1 MINFIKAR
9 KKEAFTMLISILL
22 LGASYFVKNETIS
35 IIIIGIAYIVSGWK
49 VIVKAVRNILN
60 GQLFDEN
67 FLMTVATF
75 GAIAIGEYSEAV
87 FVMIF
92 YNAGELFQKSAVEK
106 SRESIM
112 SLMDLCPETV
122 NLLKDGALVEADPY
136 DAEIGDIMVVKAG
149 EKIALDGIV
158 ESGSSFLNTVALTGE
173 SVPREVKIGDPVMSG
188 CINENGVL
196 NIRVTKRA
204 EDSTV
209 SKILELVEN
218 SVERKS
224 KYENFISKF
233 AKYYTPCVVLG
244 AILVAILPPL
254 LWNADWSAQIRSAMV
269 FLMISCPCALVISVP
284 LTFFGGI
291 GRASKMGILI
301 KGASSLE
308 NLSKVKTVA
317 FDKTGTLTKG
327 VFSVTDIVSEYSNEE
342 ILSCAAYAETFSE
355 HPIAKSLKKAY
366 GKEIDIS
373 QITDAQEKAGMGIIA
388 TVKGE
393 KISVGNKKL
402 MALVGAQIKDQPKEY
417 GSVVFVAKEDR
428 YLGAIVIS
436 DIMKEES
443 FEAVT
448 SLNKKGIRT
457 VMLSGDKAS
466 ACEYVANKLE
476 INEYHSELMPDE
488 KLKIVNDLVEDG
500 ERKGLVCFVGD
511 GINDAPVL
519 AAADISVAMGA
530 FGSDAAIEASDIVL
544 VDDNPLQIT
553 NAIELSKKVMVIARQ
568 NIVFSLAVKFAILL
582 LGLFGIA
589 GIWEA
594 IFSDV
599 GVSVIAILNAIRTLK
614 INNK

>member
-9 KKEAFTMLISILL
+9 KKEAFTILISILL
-22 LGASYFVKNETIS
+22 LGASCFVKNEIIS
-35 IIIIGIAYIVSGWK
+35 IIIIGIAYVISGWK

-60 GQLFDEN
+60 GQFFDEN

-75 GAIAIGEYSEAV
+75 GAIVIGEYFEAV

-122 NLLKDGALVEADPY
+122 NLLKDGALVKADPY
-136 DAEIGDIMVVKAG
+136 DAEIGDIMVVKPG

-188 CINENGVL
+188 CINENGAL

-224 KYENFISKF
+224 KYETFISKF
-233 AKYYTPCVVLG
+233 AKYYTPCVVLA

-342 ILSCAAYAETFSE
+342 ILSCAAYAEAFSE

-373 QITDAQEKAGMGIIA
+373 QITDTQEKAGMGIIA
-388 TVKGE
+388 TVKDE

-417 GSVVFVAKEDR
+417 GSVVFVAKEDT

-448 SLNKKGIRT
+448 SLNKNGIRT

-476 INEYHSELMPDE
+476 INEYHSELMPGE
-488 KLKIVNDLVEDG
+488 KLRIVNDLVEDG

-519 AAADISVAMGA
+519 AAADLSVAMGA

-553 NAIELSKKVMVIARQ
+553 NAIELSKKVMAIARQ

-582 LGLFGIA
+582 LGLFGVA

>member
-1 MINFIKAR
+1 MLNFLKAR
-9 KKEAFTMLISILL
+9 KKELLAIIISLVLLIV
-22 LGASYFVKNETIS
+22 SYFVKNEIVS
-35 IIIIGIAYIVSGWK
+35 IIIIGISYVISGWQ
-49 VIVKAVRNILN
+49 VIYKAVRNIFK
-60 GQLFDEN
+60 GQLLDEN

-136 DAEIGDIMVVKAG
+136 DAEIGDIMIVKPG

-173 SVPREVKIGDPVMSG
+173 SVPRAVKSGDTVMSG

-196 NIRVTKRA
+196 NIKITKRA

-254 LWNADWSAQIRSAMV
+254 FWNADWSAQIKSAMV

-327 VFSVTDIVSEYSNEE
+327 VFSVTDIISEYSKEE
-342 ILSCAAYAETFSE
+342 ILACAACAEAFSE
-355 HPIAKSLKKAY
+355 HPIAKSLKEAY
-366 GKEIDIS
+366 GKKIDLS
-373 QITDAQEKAGMGIIA
+373 EITDIEEKAGMGVVA

-393 KISVGNKKL
+393 KISVGNQKL
-402 MALVGAQIKDQPKEY
+402 MDLVGARIKDQPTAH
-417 GSVVFVAKEDR
+417 GSVVFVAKGDT
-428 YLGAIVIS
+428 YLGAIIIS
-436 DIMKEES
+436 DIIKE
-443 FEAVT
+443 T
-448 SLNKKGIRT
+448 SGETIADLNKKGIKT
-457 VMLSGDKAS
+457 VMLSGDKVS
-466 ACEYVANKLE
+466 ACEYVANELD
-476 INEYHSELMPDE
+476 INEYHGELMPDG
-488 KLKIVNDLVEDG
+488 KLIVVNELVKEADG
-500 ERKGLVCFVGD
+500 EGLVCFVGD

-519 AAADISVAMGA
+519 AAADVSVAMGA

-544 VDDNPLQIT
+544 VDDNPLQIA
-553 NAIELSKKVMVIARQ
+553 NAIRLSKKVMVIARQ
-568 NIVFSLAVKFAILL
+568 NIVFSLVVKFAILL

-614 INNK
+614 IKNK

>member
-1 MINFIKAR
+1 MLNFFKAR
-9 KKEAFTMLISILL
+9 KKEILTILISLVLL
-22 LGASYFVKNETIS
+22 VASYFINNEIVS
-35 IIIIGIAYIVSGWK
+35 IIIIGISYVISGWK
-49 VIVKAVRNILN
+49 VVYKAARNILK
-60 GQLFDEN
+60 GQLLDEN

-122 NLLKDGALVEADPY
+122 NLLKDGVLTEADPY
-136 DAEIGDIMVVKAG
+136 DAEIGDIMVVKPG

-173 SVPREVKIGDPVMSG
+173 SVPREVKVGDSVMSG

-196 NIRVTKRA
+196 NIRITKRA

-254 LWNADWSAQIRSAMV
+254 FWNADWSAQIKSAMV

-301 KGASSLE
+301 KGASSIE

-327 VFSVTDIVSEYSNEE
+327 VFSVTDIISEYSNEE
-342 ILSCAAYAETFSE
+342 ILSCAAYAEAFSE

-366 GKEIDIS
+366 NKEIDIS
-373 QITDAQEKAGMGIIA
+373 QITDTEEKAGMGVIA

-393 KISVGNKKL
+393 KISVGNQKL
-402 MALVGAQIKDQPKEY
+402 MDLVEAQIKDQPKAY
-417 GSVVFVAKEDR
+417 GSVVFVAKGDT

-436 DIMKEES
+436 DVLKEES
-443 FEAVT
+443 IGTVA
-448 SLNKKGIRT
+448 SLKKMGLRT
-457 VMLSGDKAS
+457 VMLSGDKVS
-466 ACEYVANKLE
+466 ACQYVANELD
-476 INEYHSELMPDE
+476 INEYHSELMPDG
-488 KLKIVNDLVEDG
+488 KLRIVNELVKESEKG
-500 ERKGLVCFVGD
+500 GLVCFVGD

-519 AAADISVAMGA
+519 AAADVSVAMGA

-544 VDDNPLQIT
+544 VDDNPSQIA
-553 NAIELSKKVMVIARQ
+553 NAIGLSKKVMAIAMQ
-568 NIVFSLAVKFAILL
+568 NIVFSLVVKFAILL

-599 GVSVIAILNAIRTLK
+599 GVSVIAILNAVRTLK
-614 INNK
+614 IKNK

>member
-476 INEYHSELMPDE
+476 INEYHSELMPGE
-488 KLKIVNDLVEDG
+488 KLRIVNDLVEDG

-519 AAADISVAMGA
+519 AAADLSVAMGA

-553 NAIELSKKVMVIARQ
+553 NAIELSKKVMAIARQ

-582 LGLFGIA
+582 LGLFGVA

>member
-9 KKEAFTMLISILL
+9 KKEAFTILISILL
-22 LGASYFVKNETIS
+22 LGASCFVKNEIIS
-35 IIIIGIAYIVSGWK
+35 IIIIGIAYVISGWK

-60 GQLFDEN
+60 GQFFDEN

-75 GAIAIGEYSEAV
+75 GAIVIGEYFEAV

-136 DAEIGDIMVVKAG
+136 DAEIGDIMIVKPG

-173 SVPREVKIGDPVMSG
+173 SVPRAVKSGDTVMSG

-196 NIRVTKRA
+196 NIKITKRA

-254 LWNADWSAQIRSAMV
+254 FWNADWSAQIKSAMV

-327 VFSVTDIVSEYSNEE
+327 VFSVTDIISEYSKEE
-342 ILSCAAYAETFSE
+342 ILACAACAEAFSE
-355 HPIAKSLKKAY
+355 HPIAKSLKEAY
-366 GKEIDIS
+366 GKKIDLS
-373 QITDAQEKAGMGIIA
+373 EITDIEEKAGMGVVA

-393 KISVGNKKL
+393 KISVGNQKL
-402 MALVGAQIKDQPKEY
+402 MDLVGARIKDQPTAH
-417 GSVVFVAKEDR
+417 GSVVFVAKGDT
-428 YLGAIVIS
+428 YLGAIIIS
-436 DIMKEES
+436 DIIKE
-443 FEAVT
+443 T
-448 SLNKKGIRT
+448 SGETIADLNKKGIKT
-457 VMLSGDKAS
+457 VMLSGDKVS
-466 ACEYVANKLE
+466 ACEYVANELD
-476 INEYHSELMPDE
+476 INEYHGELMPDG
-488 KLKIVNDLVEDG
+488 KLIVVNELVKEADG
-500 ERKGLVCFVGD
+500 EGLVCFVGD

-519 AAADISVAMGA
+519 AAADVSVAMGA

-544 VDDNPLQIT
+544 VDDNPLQIA
-553 NAIELSKKVMVIARQ
+553 NAIRLSKKVMVIARQ
-568 NIVFSLAVKFAILL
+568 NIVFSLVVKFAILL

-614 INNK
+614 IKNK